1 VTRSLR
7 VFCGAKRGT
16 SAALGPAHDSFHG
29 RARADAVHLDHG
41 QKIAEGRPAEIR
53 VDPMV
58 IRAYLGTEP

>member
-1 VTRSLR
+1 V
-7 VFCGAKRGT
+7 KRGT

-29 RARADAVHLDHG
+29 RARAGAVHLDHG